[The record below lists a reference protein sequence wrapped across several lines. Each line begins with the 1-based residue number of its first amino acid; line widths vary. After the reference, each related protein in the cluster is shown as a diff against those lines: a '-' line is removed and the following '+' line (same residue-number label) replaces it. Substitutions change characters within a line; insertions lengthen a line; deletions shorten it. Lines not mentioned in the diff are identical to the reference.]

1 MKMERFFR
9 LRNEGGSLRVDGAS
23 VRRARWEARLTQ
35 AELADRVGLLGYY
48 LPQPY
53 VSKLERGEYRW
64 GFTERMATAL
74 AAALG
79 VGISQ
84 ITDGPLLTIADA
96 QRIRELVGQLG
107 EVLEPGSRPGIQSQT
122 A

>member
-1 MKMERFFR
+1 
-9 LRNEGGSLRVDGAS
+9 
-23 VRRARWEARLTQ
+23 
-35 AELADRVGLLGYY
+35 
-48 LPQPY
+48 
-53 VSKLERGEYRW
+53 
-64 GFTERMATAL
+64 MATAL

-84 ITDGPLLTIADA
+84 ITDGPLLTMADA

-107 EVLEPGSRPGIQSQT
+107 EVLEPGSRPGTQSQT